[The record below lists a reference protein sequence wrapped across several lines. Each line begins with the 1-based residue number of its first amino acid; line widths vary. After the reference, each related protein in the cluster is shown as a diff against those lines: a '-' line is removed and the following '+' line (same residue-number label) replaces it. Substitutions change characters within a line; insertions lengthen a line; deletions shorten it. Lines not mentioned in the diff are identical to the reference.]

1 MGYTNLF
8 MNITLIGMP
17 GSGKTSVGKELAAML
32 DYKFIDL
39 DRLME
44 KTHACPLPA
53 ILDKMGSK
61 LFSKKEEETAIFATK
76 GKNNS
81 VISPGGSIIYCPK
94 AMEHFQKIST
104 IFYLKT
110 PLAIILKRIGD
121 VPRGIIGAKEK
132 TLGCLYSERVP
143 LYEKWAEVTVDGK
156 NDAKKV
162 ALEILKKLRSNQGA
176 QRF

>member
-1 MGYTNLF
+1 

-32 DYKFIDL
+32 DYKHIDP

-44 KTHACPLPA
+44 KKYACLLQV
-53 ILDKMGSK
+53 ILDKSGEERF
-61 LFSKKEEETAIFATK
+61 LKKEEEIAISATK
-76 GKNNS
+76 GKNNL

-94 AMEHFQKIST
+94 AMEYFQEIST

-110 PLAIILKRIGD
+110 PLAVIEKHLGN
-121 VPRGIIGAKEK
+121 VPRGIVGLKGK
-132 TLGCLYSERVP
+132 TLGCLFTERAP
-143 LYEKWAEVTVDGK
+143 LYEKWAEVSIDANYG
-156 NDAKKV
+156 AKKV
-162 ALEILKKLRSNQGA
+162 ASRILEKLRSNHGA